1 MTCIKI
7 SQSAILPSKIIVQ
20 SASFKNVG
28 VKNVVGGGN
37 ATALLKN
44 TVPTL
49 LSTTVIA
56 LGDSADIIA
65 PDASSIV
72 KDSDGNILDTVLVAS
87 GASEDINLIIEII

>member
-1 MTCIKI
+1 MSCIKI
-7 SQSAILPSKIIVQ
+7 SQSAIIPSKIIVQ

-28 VKNVVGGGN
+28 GGGN

-56 LGDSADIIA
+56 SGDSADIIA